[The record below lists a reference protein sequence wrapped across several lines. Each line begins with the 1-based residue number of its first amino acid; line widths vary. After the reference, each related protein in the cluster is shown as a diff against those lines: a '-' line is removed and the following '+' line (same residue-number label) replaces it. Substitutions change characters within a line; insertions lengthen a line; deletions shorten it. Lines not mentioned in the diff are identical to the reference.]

1 MFSKFRS
8 LIFKFDPETA
18 HNLAIKSLKLN
29 LLPNLSNQEKDDS
42 LFKTK
47 LFGKEINNPIGIA
60 AGFDKNAEV
69 YNSLFK
75 LGFGFVEVGTVTPL
89 EQYGNPKPRV
99 FRLVDDQALINRLG
113 FNNLGSENISKRIKS
128 NPNKGLL
135 GVNIGPNKDSE
146 DRLNDYLIG
155 LRVFHDIAD
164 YVTINISSPNTE
176 NLRNFHDKSKFDELM
191 DSIEKEKIR
200 LKSKIPIIVKISPDI
215 LEEQIE
221 IICKTLIQY
230 KVSAIIV
237 SNTSA
242 KNRDKLKDI
251 LKHQKGGLSGKPLE
265 EEANK
270 LISKFYKILNG
281 KIEIIG
287 VGVVP
292 QEINLDPFF
301 SPRKLLDLQA
311 GLYGVKEKDRITDT
325 ILNLVSLEK
334 EANSYARSLSGG
346 MKRRLLMAK
355 ALVHQPPLVFLD
367 EPTAGVDVELRQN
380 LWKNVRMLNKLGV
393 TIILTTHY
401 LEEAEKMCDRI
412 AILNKGNVVALD
424 STKNLLNRIQTK
436 KVTFK
441 TDKEINIQKN
451 DLESL
456 EIISKIGNEVCVS
469 YEKSKVNM
477 EKLINLIKKNNVK
490 IVDISTDDGDLEDVF
505 LRLIKN

>member
-1 MFSKFRS
+1 MDKKNILSVKNLKKIYSKQ
-8 LIFKFDPETA
+8 
-18 HNLAIKSLKLN
+18 HNGKTYALNDLN
-29 LLPNLSNQEKDDS
+29 LDV
-42 LFKTK
+42 
-47 LFGKEINNPIGIA
+47 KEGEI
-60 AGFDKNAEV
+60 F
-69 YNSLFK
+69 
-75 LGFGFVEVGTVTPL
+75 
-89 EQYGNPKPRV
+89 
-99 FRLVDDQALINRLG
+99 
-113 FNNLGSENISKRIKS
+113 
-128 NPNKGLL
+128 GLL
-135 GVNIGPNKDSE
+135 GPNGAGKTT
-146 DRLNDYLIG
+146 
-155 LRVFHDIAD
+155 F
-164 YVTINISSPNTE
+164 INILAGTVIKTE
-176 NLRNFHDKSKFDELM
+176 GEVNVCGFDLDENPRQVRA
-191 DSIEKEKIR
+191 S
-200 LKSKIPIIVKISPDI
+200 
-215 LEEQIE
+215 
-221 IICKTLIQY
+221 
-230 KVSAIIV
+230 
-237 SNTSA
+237 
-242 KNRDKLKDI
+242 
-251 LKHQKGGLSGKPLE
+251 
-265 EEANK
+265 
-270 LISKFYKILNG
+270 
-281 KIEIIG
+281 

-301 SPRKLLDLQA
+301 SPRKLLELQA

-401 LEEAEKMCDRI
+401 LEEAEEMCDRI

-469 YEKSKVNM
+469 YEKSKVNI